1 MIPPTA
7 RGAFHLPLL
16 PLGDDIL
23 PLAAFLREHYR
34 APHRARAQVPP
45 RGLILRQAPFA
56 AFGVMPAF
64 CPHHRLFTAKVAT
77 FAPGNGTGPAVNAI
91 LCVFD
96 GVSGQ
101 PLTLLEGTQLTNY
114 KCAAISAMVTDF
126 CAVDNAR
133 VLAVIGSGVQAW
145 QQVQAVMAVR
155 AIAEL
160 RLFSPNGTH
169 VADFANRVR
178 QRWPGHSTLV
188 CPASA
193 AQAVRGA
200 DIVCT
205 ATTCATPLFPPEV
218 VAPHAH
224 INCMGAHTP
233 DSREIPQALLARALV
248 VVEDRQTAVNEAG
261 EIHAGALEFAQLLSL
276 PSADVKARLSVF
288 SSTGHGYLDL
298 LTVAFVLRDRRVC
311 GGPGA
316 SVREATA

>member
-1 MIPPTA
+1 MILSNPVFVGDTLYAESTVLSKRRSRSRIGQGVVTVMTRGLNQRGAEVLRWQRSFLVPTAGGGEGDPMIPPTA

-34 APHRARAQVPP
+34 ARAQVPP

-56 AFGVMPAF
+56 AFGVMPVF

-145 QQVQAVMAVR
+145 QQVRAVMAVR

-160 RLFSPNGTH
+160 RLFSPNGAH

-178 QRWPGHSTLV
+178 QRWPGHLTLV
-188 CPASA
+188 CPGSA

-224 INCMGAHTP
+224 IN
-233 DSREIPQALLARALV
+233 
-248 VVEDRQTAVNEAG
+248 
-261 EIHAGALEFAQLLSL
+261 
-276 PSADVKARLSVF
+276 
-288 SSTGHGYLDL
+288 Y
-298 LTVAFVLRDRRVC
+298 
-311 GGPGA
+311 GGPHP
-316 SVREATA
+316 RQP